1 MYNLLNFKIE
11 NLEKEFSTS
20 TSIGLTTDKYKA
32 NQLKFGKNSIQNEN
46 FTALKIFLSQ
56 FNIFVFLLLF
66 SGLFSLIIGEYID
79 FYFLMSFIILDVGL
93 GFYQEYKSNSTAKL
107 LAKFNE
113 YLATVIRNGHK
124 LQVSH
129 IDLVPGDIIE
139 LKAGDLIPADIK
151 IFDSND
157 LFVNESA
164 LSGESNPQYKCLHQE
179 KNCDPILY
187 SGTTVIKGFG
197 KGIVVYIGKDS
208 RIGHISKLSTETEA
222 ESVYEKETKK
232 LSHLIFKIVA
242 VALSISILINYF
254 YKFDSLIKFILF
266 AISLAVTVI
275 PEALPLVITFSLSNG
290 ALRLYKKR
298 VLIKRLTSIE
308 DLGGIDI
315 LCTDKTG
322 TLTENT
328 LKVSN
333 KISFKK
339 NSLEKIAFMSISRT
353 GVLDS
358 FDLAIKE
365 ETGLDFNYDLLTEI
379 PFDPVRKRSANLVKH
394 NSKTYLVI
402 KGAYEVISQFDHLTV
417 QERKELD
424 AFEIEES
431 KKGNRTLI
439 FGFKELEEDTFSE
452 SDEKDITICGAY
464 AFEDPIKFSTYHA
477 IKKAQDL
484 NLQLRVLT
492 GDSKAISFYVSEKL
506 GIISSESEIICSND
520 LRKLKGEK
528 LREAIF
534 KAKVYCRVSPEEKYM
549 IIKTLQSKH
558 LVGYLGDGI
567 NDAPALKLANVGV
580 AVQNSSDIA
589 RSSADIILTN
599 KNLEILVD
607 GVLEGRKIFSNITKY
622 IRITISSNF
631 GNFFALLTSSFF
643 VNFLPLRPIQILL
656 LNFVSDVP
664 LMTVSSDN
672 VDNEELKKPSRSDFS
687 SLIRITFLMGFISSL
702 FDFSIFIYFKYFG
715 EQILQSA
722 WFLTSVLT
730 EILIIFSLRSTLPFY
745 KAKEPSF
752 ILLVMAVVVSFSSII
767 AVMSPAVNQYLGF
780 VSLSIDNLIIVI
792 SISLVYFLLSEIIKA
807 FYYSKILQK

>member
-1 MYNLLNFKIE
+1 M
-11 NLEKEFSTS
+11 
-20 TSIGLTTDKYKA
+20 
-32 NQLKFGKNSIQNEN
+32 
-46 FTALKIFLSQ
+46 
-56 FNIFVFLLLF
+56 
-66 SGLFSLIIGEYID
+66 
-79 FYFLMSFIILDVGL
+79 
-93 GFYQEYKSNSTAKL
+93 
-107 LAKFNE
+107 
-113 YLATVIRNGHK
+113 
-124 LQVSH
+124 
-129 IDLVPGDIIE
+129 
-139 LKAGDLIPADIK
+139 
-151 IFDSND
+151 
-157 LFVNESA
+157 
-164 LSGESNPQYKCLHQE
+164 
-179 KNCDPILY
+179 
-187 SGTTVIKGFG
+187 
-197 KGIVVYIGKDS
+197 
-208 RIGHISKLSTETEA
+208 
-222 ESVYEKETKK
+222 
-232 LSHLIFKIVA
+232 IFKIVA

-328 LKVSN
+328 LRVSN

-365 ETGLDFNYDLLTEI
+365 ETGLDFKYDLLTEI
-379 PFDPVRKRSANLVKH
+379 PFDPVRKRSANLVKY

-807 FYYSKILQK
+807 FYYSKIHQK

>member
-1 MYNLLNFKIE
+1 MF
-11 NLEKEFSTS
+11 
-20 TSIGLTTDKYKA
+20 
-32 NQLKFGKNSIQNEN
+32 
-46 FTALKIFLSQ
+46 
-56 FNIFVFLLLF
+56 
-66 SGLFSLIIGEYID
+66 
-79 FYFLMSFIILDVGL
+79 FIILDVGL
-93 GFYQEYKSNSTAKL
+93 GFYQEYKSNNTAKL

-113 YLATVIRNGHK
+113 YLSTVVRNGHK
-124 LQVSH
+124 VQVVH
-129 IDLVPGDIIE
+129 EDLVPGDIIE

-157 LFVNESA
+157 LFVNEST
-164 LSGESNPQYKCLHQE
+164 LSGESRPQFKCLHQE

-197 KGIVVYIGKDS
+197 RGIVVYTGKDS
-208 RIGHISKLSTETEA
+208 RIGHISKLSTETEG

-242 VALSISILINYF
+242 LALTISIFANYI
-254 YKFDSLIKFILF
+254 YKFDTLIKFILF

-290 ALRLYKKR
+290 ALSLFKKK
-298 VLIKRLTSIE
+298 VLVKRLTSIE
-308 DLGGIDI
+308 DLGGIEI

-322 TLTENT
+322 TLTENS
-328 LKVSN
+328 LKVAN

-339 NSLEKIAFMSISRT
+339 NSLEKIAYMSVSST

-358 FDLAIKE
+358 FDKAIRE
-365 ETGLDFNYDLLTEI
+365 ETGLDFKFDLLTEI

-402 KGAYEVISQFDHLTV
+402 KGAYEVISQFDHLTT
-417 QERKELD
+417 QERKDLD
-424 AFEIEES
+424 TFEIEES

-439 FGFKELEEDTFSE
+439 FGFKELEEETFTE
-452 SDEKDITICGAY
+452 YDEKDITICGAF

-484 NLQLRVLT
+484 NLQIRVLT
-492 GDSKAISFYVSEKL
+492 GDSKAISYYVSEKL
-506 GIISSESEIICSND
+506 GIISSESEVICSSD
-520 LRKLKGEK
+520 LKKLKGDK

-534 KAKVYCRVSPEEKYM
+534 NAKVYCRVSPEEKYM

-643 VNFLPLRPIQILL
+643 ITFLPLKPIQILL

-664 LMTVSSDN
+664 LMTVSTDN
-672 VDNEELKKPSRSDFS
+672 VDTEELKKPSRSDFS

-702 FDFSIFIYFKYFG
+702 FDFFVFLYFRSFG
-715 EQILQSA
+715 EQVLQSS

-730 EILIIFSLRSTLPFY
+730 EILIIFSLRSTLPFF
-745 KAKEPSF
+745 KSKEPSF
-752 ILLVMAVVVSFSSII
+752 TLAIMAIVVAFSSII
-767 AVMSPAVNQYLGF
+767 AVMSPLVNHYLGF
-780 VSLSIDNLIIVI
+780 VSLSVNNLLVII

-807 FYYSKILQK
+807 FFYSKINLK